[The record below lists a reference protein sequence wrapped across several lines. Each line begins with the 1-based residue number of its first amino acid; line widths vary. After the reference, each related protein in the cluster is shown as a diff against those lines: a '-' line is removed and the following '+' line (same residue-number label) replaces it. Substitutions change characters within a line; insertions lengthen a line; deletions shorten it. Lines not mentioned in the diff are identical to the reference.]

1 MSMDVT
7 AIAESMGMDAKQAE
21 AYLMACDEAIISD
34 EFMATRQGNKVHLAI
49 RLHGLGGRMV
59 LSQCR
64 EILARWHQDSPVLLA
79 PVRHGNERWLHHRKC
94 PPLAQSSDQISDNF
108 NSCMRLTT
116 PGLG

>member
-7 AIAESMGMDAKQAE
+7 AIAESMGMDSKQAE
-21 AYLMACDEAIISD
+21 AYLLTCDEAIISD

-64 EILARWHQDSPVLLA
+64 EILARWHQDNPVLMVALLA
-79 PVRHGNERWLHHRKC
+79 GGREWAAEVGPELRLRSQKSDLNEY
-94 PPLAQSSDQISDNF
+94 I
-108 NSCMRLTT
+108 NSLK
-116 PGLG
+116 GVSHEA